1 MGVRGVVGWKGGNL
15 LGFLFW
21 CHISLEH
28 QRQPEGTVEGGRVEC
43 PSSGSA
49 TSLELASPLVN
60 KRISKS
66 LIPSMES
73 PWASQGRN
81 RGSLDFRNRLR
92 MEAVH
97 AS

>member
-1 MGVRGVVGWKGGNL
+1 MLEELWGGRAEICSASFS
-15 LGFLFW
+15 GAT
-21 CHISLEH
+21 SLWSTKDS
-28 QRQPEGTVEGGRVEC
+28 PEGTVEGGRVEC

-49 TSLELASPLVN
+49 TSLELASPLVK

-66 LIPSMES
+66 LIPSMEP

-92 MEAVH
+92 MEAVR